1 MMFLVLQ
8 LVPEDLGFQLAQL
21 LRVIPEIQNTKLLA
35 DTFFLV
41 AIQTSLKSVKLNQ
54 KRRANLRI

>member
-8 LVPEDLGFQLAQL
+8 LVLEDLGFQLAQL

-35 DTFFLV
+35 DKFFLV
-41 AIQTSLKSVKLNQ
+41 AIETSLK
-54 KRRANLRI
+54 